1 MSNKV
6 TIAEVAK
13 EAGVSIA
20 TVSRV
25 LNQREGKIKISEE
38 TKSTVQAA
46 AHRLGYQADPFASA
60 LRTRRTGLFGAIIR
74 DLRDPFLIKLF
85 IEMQN
90 AARENG
96 IELLLGN
103 ANYDISVAGRQANI
117 MVSLWFDG
125 LILLGDMP
133 GDLGVIKQFQ
143 DRKKPCVA
151 VACGNRTDL
160 PSINVDEAAGVNMVL
175 DYLSSLGHK
184 RIACVGDQKLL
195 GVKERLFYFN
205 EYATQHELIIE
216 DGYLQECPNDQF
228 KAAQAAA
235 TLLGLPIPPT
245 AVFCGTDVIA
255 LGVMHQL
262 MRSGIRVPEDISV
275 TGFDDIEEASAA
287 YPSLTTI
294 RQQTDKISHQA
305 IQMVAQMMKNSEAV
319 IEMTAANI
327 LIEPELIIRES
338 CGTMQH

>member
-1 MSNKV
+1 MSTKV

-25 LNQREGKIKISEE
+25 LNQREGKISISEE

-46 AHRLGYQADPFASA
+46 ARRLGYQADPFASA

-74 DLRDPFLIKLF
+74 DLSDPFLIKLF

-117 MVSLWFDG
+117 MISLWFDG

-151 VACGNRTDL
+151 VACGNRYDL

-195 GVKERLFYFN
+195 GVKERLFYFK
-205 EYATQHELIIE
+205 EYATLHELTIE

-228 KAAQAAA
+228 QAAHAAA
-235 TLLGLPIPPT
+235 TIMALPIPPT

-275 TGFDDIEEASAA
+275 TGFDDIEEASAV

-294 RQQTDKISHQA
+294 RQRTDIISRQA
-305 IQMVAQMMKNSEAV
+305 IQMVAQMMKTSEPA
-319 IEMTAANI
+319 IEMTAENI
-327 LIEPELIIRES
+327 LIAPELIIRES
-338 CGTMQH
+338 CGLLQ